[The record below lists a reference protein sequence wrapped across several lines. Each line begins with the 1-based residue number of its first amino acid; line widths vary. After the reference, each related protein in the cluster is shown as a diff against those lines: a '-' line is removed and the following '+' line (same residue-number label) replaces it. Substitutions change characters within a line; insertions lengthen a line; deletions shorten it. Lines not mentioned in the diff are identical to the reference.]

1 MGLQLVDQFH
11 GISAM
16 PKYGLPGLSVDKRR
30 STRIGLAAACL
41 VALLVVALFVVDRLR
56 GDDRLQV
63 VLRTEQIGD
72 GIVDGTQVRLDGVAV
87 GEIETIENAADGQ
100 QLITLRL
107 NQAQLFGVT
116 DTLDVDYAPSN
127 LFGISEIELRRGSGG
142 TPLQNADLIDLTG
155 ANAERVQDVTMGN
168 LLRAVTRTATDV
180 LTPELT
186 DTLTSLASDLE
197 AFTPLLE
204 AIVTT
209 GRNVADTQ
217 RYAASFLLGQ
227 FGSALTGAAPMVG
240 GTIQLLDTLT
250 NLEILKTDRAKF
262 DQVLQITI
270 QQLFPGISDLLFTA
284 ENYFAGYADMLP
296 PALDAAA
303 RMVPTPQLSSTQLRE
318 LLDRLDASFTDT
330 PDGPMLDLALDLR
343 GVPALSVPL
352 LGANPLLGGER

>member
-1 MGLQLVDQFH
+1 MTIDRRGSVLV
-11 GISAM
+11 G
-16 PKYGLPGLSVDKRR
+16 
-30 STRIGLAAACL
+30 L
-41 VALLVVALFVVDRLR
+41 VAVGVVAVLAVAWIIVDRVR
-56 GDDRLQV
+56 GDDRLLV

-87 GEIETIENAADGQ
+87 GQIEKIENAHDGQ

-107 NQAQLFGVT
+107 DRSQLFGVT

-127 LFGISEIELRRGSGG
+127 LFGISEIALRRGQGG
-142 TPLQNADLIDLTG
+142 NALANDDVIDLTG
-155 ANAERVQDVTMGN
+155 RHADRVQDVTMGN

-180 LTPELT
+180 LTPQLSA
-186 DTLTSLASDLE
+186 TLTTLAGDLE

-209 GRNVADTQ
+209 GRNIADTQ

-227 FGSALTGAAPMVG
+227 FGSTLSGAAPMVG
-240 GTIQLLDTLT
+240 GTVQLLDTLT

-262 DQVLQITI
+262 DQVLQISI
-270 QQLFPGISDLLFTA
+270 HQLFPGISDLLFTA
-284 ENYFAGYADMLP
+284 ERHFTGYADMLP

-303 RMVPTPQLSSTQLRE
+303 RMVPTPQLSSAQLRE
-318 LLDRLDASFTDT
+318 LLDRLDSSFTDT
-330 PDGPMLDLALDLR
+330 PDGPMLKFAVTLR

-352 LGANPLLGGER
+352 LGTSPPSLQGADR